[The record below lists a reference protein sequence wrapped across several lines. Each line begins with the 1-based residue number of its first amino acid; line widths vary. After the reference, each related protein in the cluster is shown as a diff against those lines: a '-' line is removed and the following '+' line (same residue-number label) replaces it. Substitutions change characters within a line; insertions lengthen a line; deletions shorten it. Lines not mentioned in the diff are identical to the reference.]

1 MGKYYWLKLMNDFF
15 TQPKIKKLR
24 KIAGGDTYTIIYLK
38 MQLLSLKNDGK
49 LYFENIENN
58 FIEEIA
64 LTIDEDVD
72 NVAVTVQYLQSQGL
86 IETSDNFEYLMTE
99 TQSLIGSESESAE
112 RVRRHREKK
121 KEQKALQCNG
131 DVTEC
136 NTEKRREELETELE
150 SEKEKK
156 KKPVRHKYGEYNNVL
171 LSDEDHEKLVNEFPI
186 DYQERIERLSEY
198 MASTG
203 KSYKNHLATI
213 RNWARKDKKPEHN
226 ADKEFS
232 FKDLKFDE
240 EGNLI

>member
-86 IETSDNFEYLMTE
+86 IETSDDFEYLMTE

-131 DVTEC
+131 GVTEC
-136 NTEKRREELETELE
+136 NTEKRREELESELE

-171 LSDEDHEKLVNEFPI
+171 LSDEDYEKLVNKFPI
-186 DYQERIERLSEY
+186 DYQDRIERLSEY
-198 MASTG
+198 VASKG
-203 KSYKNHLATI
+203 KRYKSHYATI
-213 RNWARKDKKPEHN
+213 CSWARKESKG
-226 ADKEFS
+226 KEEQP
-232 FKDLKFDE
+232 KGRLDWIDD
-240 EGNLI
+240 I